1 MKPTSANLARLATA
15 LGMTVVVGLAQG
27 GAEPFF
33 NGKDLTGWKGNDGY
47 WSVRDGA
54 IVGDADKNVP
64 RNEFLWS
71 RIEVRDF
78 YLAVDVKLTP
88 DGRNAGI
95 QFRSKPMNA
104 AGQALGYQA
113 DVGAAVWGKLY
124 HEHGRGKLDWNDR
137 GLKAVKRGQ
146 WNRYEILAVGHRIWL
161 ALNGKLCVA
170 IHDPDGELSGR
181 IAFQIHSGPPQTVR
195 YRIDKLVHDPP
206 LALATLNEGQLLA
219 ALPREDN
226 AAAPR
231 SRPGWTPQVTAWRHK
246 LDANDPGMKRA
257 GGPPWFSPGHDD
269 AGWKAMALP
278 GHWEGKGLPGCD
290 GTVWYR
296 KEVEIPSRSAGADLV
311 LELGPIDDMDMTWF
325 NGVRIGGIERP
336 GYWAT
341 ARKYAVPGKLVRA
354 GRNVIAVRVLDH
366 GWSGGFAGTPAQMR
380 LRSKDIDIALAGS
393 WRYKLGVEL
402 KTLGLGALQNPV
414 QKPVPAPAPVPE
426 APPLLRPLE
435 RPTSPVPGFSGG
447 FRINDQ
453 QTIVILGG
461 TNAWASGGHGY
472 LETLLTAA
480 HPRHRL
486 RIRNMAWQ
494 ADTVHRQQRPRNFY
508 GASKPGYG
516 ERDGRRKT
524 RADIVF
530 FWMGQAES
538 LRGPRKVDA
547 FARAYAGHLDQI
559 GSYTARVVLVTPV
572 PFLDP
577 LSVGID
583 VAERNRSLALYVDAI
598 KRIGDERGLPV
609 VDLFSAFRSAHAGD
623 AWSQNGVHLTAS
635 GHWFAAT
642 AIAGRLGLARRVSP
656 IKLDGAG
663 ETLQPVAAE
672 SLRRSIV
679 GKNELWSRYWRP
691 TNWAFLYGNRQSQPS
706 SRDHRNRSRRWFP
719 EELPPLLDQI
729 NQADATVHRMASRM
743 ASR

>member
-296 KEVEIPSRSAGADLV
+296 KEVEIPSGSAGA
-311 LELGPIDDMDMTWF
+311 E
-325 NGVRIGGIERP
+325 IGGR
-336 GYWAT
+336 
-341 ARKYAVPGKLVRA
+341 
-354 GRNVIAVRVLDH
+354 
-366 GWSGGFAGTPAQMR
+366 
-380 LRSKDIDIALAGS
+380 
-393 WRYKLGVEL
+393 
-402 KTLGLGALQNPV
+402 GLGDDGDDNETT
-414 QKPVPAPAPVPE
+414 E
-426 APPLLRPLE
+426 AILYGGDPPLMPDF
-435 RPTSPVPGFSGG
+435 TGG
-447 FRINDQ
+447 
-453 QTIVILGG
+453 VG
-461 TNAWASGGHGY
+461 ASGGVGAGGPTTRLALQQY
-472 LETLLTAA
+472 IGLDAA
-480 HPRHRL
+480 HGG
-486 RIRNMAWQ
+486 RIA
-494 ADTVHRQQRPRNFY
+494 
-508 GASKPGYG
+508 G
-516 ERDGRRKT
+516 ERYRESYLGDKVPPAAPSTPGGGGGGAKRENVGY
-524 RADIVF
+524 DEQ
-530 FWMGQAES
+530 GQGWVRTP
-538 LRGPRKVDA
+538 RG
-547 FARAYAGHLDQI
+547 
-559 GSYTARVVLVTPV
+559 
-572 PFLDP
+572 
-577 LSVGID
+577 
-583 VAERNRSLALYVDAI
+583 
-598 KRIGDERGLPV
+598 
-609 VDLFSAFRSAHAGD
+609 
-623 AWSQNGVHLTAS
+623 
-635 GHWFAAT
+635 
-642 AIAGRLGLARRVSP
+642 
-656 IKLDGAG
+656 
-663 ETLQPVAAE
+663 
-672 SLRRSIV
+672 SLRRAGEAVMS
-679 GKNELWSRYWRP
+679 
-691 TNWAFLYGNRQSQPS
+691 
-706 SRDHRNRSRRWFP
+706 
-719 EELPPLLDQI
+719 
-729 NQADATVHRMASRM
+729 
-743 ASR
+743 